1 MRLLLLARKTR
12 DDAGCH
18 IPLGNS
24 SAKLWDMDRSSSDT
38 PQRVSSARTSG
49 SYRLPAKLAALLRR
63 LDRGLRDLYGEERYA
78 GLILYG
84 SYARG
89 EADEGSDVDLLLLL
103 EGEVDPVQEIIRMED
118 LKWPLALESGYVLS
132 VLAVGAQEYHSSEE
146 PFLWAAR
153 MDGIPAA

>member
-1 MRLLLLARKTR
+1 
-12 DDAGCH
+12 
-18 IPLGNS
+18 
-24 SAKLWDMDRSSSDT
+24 MDRSSSDT
-38 PQRVSSARTSG
+38 PHRVSSARTSG

-89 EADEGSDVDLLLLL
+89 EADEGSDVDLLLVL
-103 EGEVDPVQEIIRMED
+103 EGEVDPVQEIIRTED
-118 LKWPLALESGYVLS
+118 LKWPLALESGYALS
-132 VLAVGAQEYHSSEE
+132 VLAVGAQAYHASEE

-153 MDGIPAA
+153 MDGIQVA

>member
-1 MRLLLLARKTR
+1 
-12 DDAGCH
+12 
-18 IPLGNS
+18 
-24 SAKLWDMDRSSSDT
+24 MDHTSSDT
-38 PQRVSSARTSG
+38 PHRVSSARTLG
-49 SYRLPAKLAALLRR
+49 SERLPAKLAALLRR
-63 LDRGLRDLYGEERYA
+63 LDRGLRALYGEERYA

-118 LKWPLALESGYVLS
+118 LKWPLALESGYALS
-132 VLAVGAQEYHSSEE
+132 VLAVGAQAYHSSEE

>member
-1 MRLLLLARKTR
+1 V
-12 DDAGCH
+12 
-18 IPLGNS
+18 N
-24 SAKLWDMDRSSSDT
+24 RSSSDT
-38 PQRVSSARTSG
+38 PHRGSSPRTPG
-49 SYRLPAKLAALLRR
+49 SDRLPAKLAALLRR

-103 EGEVDPVQEIIRMED
+103 EGEVDPVREIIRMEK
-118 LKWPLALESGYVLS
+118 LKWPLALESGYALS
-132 VLAVGAQEYHSSEE
+132 VLAVGAQAYHSSED

-153 MDGIPAA
+153 TEGIPAA